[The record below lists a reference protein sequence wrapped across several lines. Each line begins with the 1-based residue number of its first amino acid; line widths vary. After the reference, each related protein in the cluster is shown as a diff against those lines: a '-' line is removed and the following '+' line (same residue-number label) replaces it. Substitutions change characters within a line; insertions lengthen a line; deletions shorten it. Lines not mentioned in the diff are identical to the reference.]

1 MTKVYYYTATTLDGF
16 LAGPDDSLAWLM
28 RQEIDEDGYGSYSE
42 FIAGIGAIVM
52 GSTTYEWVVEHLKS
66 SGEKWMYEMPAWV
79 MTTRNLEPFPGADI
93 RFASGGVRGVYA
105 EMVTAVAAGS
115 TSEQGESIA
124 DGKDLWVV
132 GGGDLVGQFADE
144 GLLDEMFV
152 SIAPVV
158 LGAGRP
164 LLPRRYDF
172 ELLETGRN
180 KAFVCARYRFVGPLA
195 EDR

>member
-1 MTKVYYYTATTLDGF
+1 
-16 LAGPDDSLAWLM
+16 
-28 RQEIDEDGYGSYSE
+28 
-42 FIAGIGAIVM
+42 M

-79 MTTRNLEPFPGADI
+79 MTTRDLEPFPGADI
-93 RFASGGVRGVYA
+93 RFASGGVRAVYD
-105 EMVTAVAAGS
+105 EMVAALAAGS
-115 TSEQGESIA
+115 ASERGGSGCAAGTESDA
-124 DGKDLWVV
+124 GGKDLWVV
-132 GGGDLVGQFADE
+132 GGGELVGQFADE
-144 GLLDEMFV
+144 GLLDEVFV
-152 SIAPVV
+152 CIAPVV

-180 KAFVCARYRFVGPLA
+180 KAFVCARYRFVGVLA